1 MAPHDP
7 DMDHRREHSVSKLL
21 RVGIIVSGVFLLLG
35 FVLYA
40 AQPRWYSVADPS
52 AMWRTLLLGEDVS
65 PLNPFI
71 HLYLGLFLLML
82 TPIARVAMT
91 AWMFARERDVRYTV
105 ISLVV
110 LFVLLSSI
118 TLSIFAN

>member
-1 MAPHDP
+1 MAPHDH
-7 DMDHRREHSVSKLL
+7 DMDHRREHSVSRLL
-21 RVGIIVSGVFLLLG
+21 RAGIIASGVFLLLG

-40 AQPRWYSVADPS
+40 AQPHWYTIADPT
-52 AMWRTLLLGEDVS
+52 AMWRSLLRGEDVS

-91 AWMFARERDVRYTV
+91 AWMFARERDIRYTT

-110 LFVLLSSI
+110 LSVLLGSI
-118 TLSIFAN
+118 ALSIFAH